1 MNQHDDNNELK
12 SVIKQLQG
20 YEENL
25 PESVKAPQQRNE
37 VADIARKQLREIQ
50 AISKNIRIITVI
62 VVISI
67 VIELIAVLTNL
78 K

>member
-1 MNQHDDNNELK
+1 MNHQDENNELK

-25 PESVKAPQQRNE
+25 PESVKEPQKRNE

-67 VIELIAVLTNL
+67 VIELIAALTNL
-78 K
+78 R